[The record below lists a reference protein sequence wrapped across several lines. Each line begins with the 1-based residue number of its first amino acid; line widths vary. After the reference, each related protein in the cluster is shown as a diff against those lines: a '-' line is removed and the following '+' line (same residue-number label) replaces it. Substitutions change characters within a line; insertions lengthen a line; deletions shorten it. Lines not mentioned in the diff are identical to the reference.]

1 MVQEKSD
8 FSVAPSVESDRMSV
22 EEKDKRLHEFVAGLT
37 PEERERMRKMLEVIL
52 AEDPCQ

>member
-8 FSVAPSVESDRMSV
+8 FNLAPSVESDRMSV

-37 PEERERMRKMLEVIL
+37 PEERERMRKILEEIL
-52 AEDPCQ
+52 AEDPRQ